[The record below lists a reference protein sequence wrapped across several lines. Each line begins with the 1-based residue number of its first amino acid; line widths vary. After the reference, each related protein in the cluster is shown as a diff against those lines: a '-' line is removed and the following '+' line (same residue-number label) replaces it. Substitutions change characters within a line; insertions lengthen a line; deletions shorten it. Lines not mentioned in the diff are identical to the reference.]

1 MSGYLPYE
9 ITKSIEGVITDPEL
23 AKKVIEAIEE
33 SLSSIE
39 EKAKE
44 QKIIIK
50 HELKDELTKEL
61 VTKDELKATEER
73 LRREIEE
80 VRGEI
85 NKVRVEIKA
94 IEEKL
99 GGKIKAT
106 EERLRG
112 EIKATEEK
120 LQREI
125 KVTEERLRGE
135 IKATEEK
142 LSKEIYR
149 WRADTIKW
157 MFIFWLGQ
165 IATFAGILIGV
176 LKLMLK

>member
-9 ITKSIEGVITDPEL
+9 ITKSIEGIITDPEL
-23 AKKVIEAIEE
+23 AKKVIEAIEK

-85 NKVRVEIKA
+85 KA
-94 IEEKL
+94 TEGRLRREIEEVR
-99 GGKIKAT
+99 GEIRAT

-112 EIKATEEK
+112 EIRA
-120 LQREI
+120 I
-125 KVTEERLRGE
+125 EERLRTE
-135 IKATEEK
+135 IH
-142 LSKEIYR
+142 R

>member
-1 MSGYLPYE
+1 MPGYLPYE
-9 ITKSIEGVITDPEL
+9 ITKSIEEVVTDPEI
-23 AKKVIEAIEE
+23 AKKVIEAIEK

-73 LRREIEE
+73 LRREIEK
-80 VRGEI
+80 VKGEI
-85 NKVRVEIKA
+85 NEVRAEIKA
-94 IEEKL
+94 TEEKL
-99 GGKIKAT
+99 RGEIKAT

-112 EIKATEEK
+112 EIKATEES
-120 LQREI
+120 
-125 KVTEERLRGE
+125 
-135 IKATEEK
+135 

-157 MFIFWLGQ
+157 MFVFWLGQ
-165 IATFAGILIGV
+165 LVAFIGILRF
-176 LKLMLK
+176 MLK

>member
-9 ITKSIEGVITDPEL
+9 ITKSIEEVITDPEL
-23 AKKVIEAIEE
+23 AKKVIEAIEK

-73 LRREIEE
+73 LRGEIKTTEEKLRREIEE

-85 NKVRVEIKA
+85 R
-94 IEEKL
+94 
-99 GGKIKAT
+99 AT
-106 EERLRG
+106 EERLRT
-112 EIKATEEK
+112 EIH
-120 LQREI
+120 
-125 KVTEERLRGE
+125 
-135 IKATEEK
+135 
-142 LSKEIYR
+142 R

-157 MFIFWLGQ
+157 MFVFWLGQ
-165 IATFAGILIGV
+165 LVAFVGILRF
-176 LKLMLK
+176 MLK

>member
-9 ITKSIEGVITDPEL
+9 ITKSIEEVITDPEL
-23 AKKVIEAIEE
+23 AKKVIEAIEK

-85 NKVRVEIKA
+85 KT
-94 IEEKL
+94 
-99 GGKIKAT
+99 T

-112 EIKATEEK
+112 EIRA
-120 LQREI
+120 
-125 KVTEERLRGE
+125 TEERLRTE
-135 IKATEEK
+135 IH
-142 LSKEIYR
+142 R

>member
-1 MSGYLPYE
+1 MPGYLPYE
-9 ITKSIEGVITDPEL
+9 ITKSIEEVITDPEL
-23 AKKVIEAIEE
+23 AKKVIETIEK
-33 SLSSIE
+33 SLFSIE

-85 NKVRVEIKA
+85 
-94 IEEKL
+94 
-99 GGKIKAT
+99 KAT
-106 EERLRG
+106 EERLKT
-112 EIKATEEK
+112 EIH
-120 LQREI
+120 
-125 KVTEERLRGE
+125 
-135 IKATEEK
+135 
-142 LSKEIYR
+142 R

-157 MFIFWLGQ
+157 MFVFWLGQ
-165 IATFAGILIGV
+165 LVAFIGILRF
-176 LKLMLK
+176 MLK

>member
-1 MSGYLPYE
+1 MHGYLPYE
-9 ITKSIEGVITDPEL
+9 ITKSVETVISDPEL
-23 AKKVIEAIEE
+23 AKKVIEAIEKG
-33 SLSSIE
+33 LYSIE

-50 HELKDELTKEL
+50 TELKDELTKEL
-61 VTKDELKATEER
+61 VTKDER
-73 LRREIEE
+73 
-80 VRGEI
+80 
-85 NKVRVEIKA
+85 
-94 IEEKL
+94 
-99 GGKIKAT
+99 KAT

-112 EIKATEEK
+112 EIKITEEK
-120 LQREI
+120 
-125 KVTEERLRGE
+125 LRGE

-142 LSKEIYR
+142 LRTEIHK

-165 IATFAGILIGV
+165 IATFTGILVRV

>member
-9 ITKSIEGVITDPEL
+9 ITKSIEEVVTDPEL
-23 AKKVIEAIEE
+23 AKKVIEAIEK

-61 VTKDELKATEER
+61 VTKGELKATEER

-85 NKVRVEIKA
+85 R
-94 IEEKL
+94 
-99 GGKIKAT
+99 AT
-106 EERLRG
+106 EERLRT
-112 EIKATEEK
+112 EIH
-120 LQREI
+120 
-125 KVTEERLRGE
+125 
-135 IKATEEK
+135 
-142 LSKEIYR
+142 R